1 VLSGRQPA
9 APPGALLGKEGLWV
23 YLVISLRR
31 PVLLLAVAAMI
42 IGCVST
48 AGYAFVTSYL
58 SGDTILSGVKVASI
72 NVGGLT
78 IQEAAAYLSGYLDEI
93 VQRPVTIVYDS
104 MEWRLFPR
112 DIGITPDLE
121 SILLAAFQVGRQG
134 NILRKLAEHY
144 QSQLEGWDIPL
155 MVSVD
160 EAKLTSALRKIAV
173 TANIPPLDARI
184 VLTQDDVVQII
195 PGVPGQKVDITR
207 LMEDVIAAATRSNDR
222 RVVLKPQL
230 VIPDFSTE
238 DALALRIQRC
248 IAEYTT
254 TFDAADLNR
263 VNNIRLAASCL
274 DGVLL
279 KPGETF
285 SFNQQVGPRLGSDGY
300 KPAPVIIGGE
310 LLPGIGGGVCQVSTT
325 LYNTVLLAGLDVITR
340 SPHSLPITYVPLGR
354 DAAVAYDYMD
364 FTFRNTSPYGV
375 LLSTRVDSD
384 RLTIRIFSDAPL
396 ERSIELESQVL
407 KVLHPQVVTKIDPTL
422 SPGVTIEE
430 RRGRQGYEVVL
441 WRIIK
446 MGEQVI
452 EKELVNR
459 TIYWPQDRVIRQGP
473 SIGGA
478 DA

>member
-1 VLSGRQPA
+1 
-9 APPGALLGKEGLWV
+9 
-23 YLVISLRR
+23 
-31 PVLLLAVAAMI
+31 M
-42 IGCVST
+42 
-48 AGYAFVTSYL
+48 
-58 SGDTILSGVKVASI
+58 
-72 NVGGLT
+72 
-78 IQEAAAYLSGYLDEI
+78 
-93 VQRPVTIVYDS
+93 
-104 MEWRLFPR
+104 
-112 DIGITPDLE
+112 
-121 SILLAAFQVGRQG
+121 
-134 NILRKLAEHY
+134 
-144 QSQLEGWDIPL
+144 
-155 MVSVD
+155 
-160 EAKLTSALRKIAV
+160 
-173 TANIPPLDARI
+173 
-184 VLTQDDVVQII
+184 
-195 PGVPGQKVDITR
+195 
-207 LMEDVIAAATRSNDR
+207 
-222 RVVLKPQL
+222 
-230 VIPDFSTE
+230 
-238 DALALRIQRC
+238 
-248 IAEYTT
+248 
-254 TFDAADLNR
+254 
-263 VNNIRLAASCL
+263 
-274 DGVLL
+274 
-279 KPGETF
+279 
-285 SFNQQVGPRLGSDGY
+285 
-300 KPAPVIIGGE
+300 
-310 LLPGIGGGVCQVSTT
+310 
-325 LYNTVLLAGLDVITR
+325 ITR

>member
-1 VLSGRQPA
+1 M
-9 APPGALLGKEGLWV
+9 

-279 KPGETF
+279 KHRETF
-285 SFNQQVGPRLGSDGY
+285 CFNQQVGPRLSSD
-300 KPAPVIIGGE
+300 
-310 LLPGIGGGVCQVSTT
+310 
-325 LYNTVLLAGLDVITR
+325 
-340 SPHSLPITYVPLGR
+340 
-354 DAAVAYDYMD
+354 
-364 FTFRNTSPYGV
+364 
-375 LLSTRVDSD
+375 
-384 RLTIRIFSDAPL
+384 
-396 ERSIELESQVL
+396 
-407 KVLHPQVVTKIDPTL
+407 
-422 SPGVTIEE
+422 
-430 RRGRQGYEVVL
+430 
-441 WRIIK
+441 
-446 MGEQVI
+446 
-452 EKELVNR
+452 
-459 TIYWPQDRVIRQGP
+459 
-473 SIGGA
+473 
-478 DA
+478 

>member
-1 VLSGRQPA
+1 M
-9 APPGALLGKEGLWV
+9 

-58 SGDTILSGVKVASI
+58 SGDTIVSGVKVASV

-78 IQEAAAYLSGYLDEI
+78 IQEAAAYLSGHLDEI
-93 VQRPVTIVYDS
+93 VQRPITIVHDS
-104 MEWRLFPR
+104 MEWRLFPH

-155 MVSVD
+155 IVSVD
-160 EAKLTSALRKIAV
+160 EARLTNALRKIAV

-184 VLTQDDVVQII
+184 TITEDDVIEIV
-195 PGVPGQKVDITR
+195 PGVPGQKVDIAE
-207 LMEDVIAAATRSNDR
+207 LIEEVIAASTRPNDR
-222 RVVLKPQL
+222 KVVLRPKL

-238 DALALRIQRC
+238 DALALRVRRC

-254 TFDAADLNR
+254 TFDATDLNR

-279 KPGETF
+279 KPGEMF
-285 SFNQQVGPRLGSDGY
+285 SFNRQVGPRLDSDGY

-325 LYNTVLLAGLDVITR
+325 LYNTVLLAGLDVVAR

-364 FTFRNTSPYGV
+364 LTFRNNSPYGV
-375 LLSTRVDSD
+375 LLRARVDED
-384 RLTIRIFSDAPL
+384 RLTIRIFSDAPP
-396 ERSIELESQVL
+396 ERSIELDSQIVR
-407 KVLHPQVVTKIDPTL
+407 VLHPKVITKIDPAL
-422 SPGVTIEE
+422 GPGVTIEE
-430 RRGRQGYEVVL
+430 RRGRQGYEVLL
-441 WRIIK
+441 WRTIK
-446 MGEQVI
+446 MGDQMI
-452 EKELVNR
+452 EKELVER

-473 SIGGA
+473 PVVEGE